1 MKIVIA
7 SDSYKDSMTAAQV
20 CAAIQQ
26 GLKRILPSS
35 EYQLLPIADGGEGTM
50 QAIANTKRGTFHH
63 VNVEGPLGNMIN
75 AELLQIDDTCIIEV
89 ASACGL
95 ELLKHDQRNPLI
107 TSSFGVG
114 QLIAAAL
121 DRNTSKI
128 IIGLGGSATNDGGAG
143 MISALGA
150 RFYNNQNELFR
161 PTGGT
166 LNQISHIDLSDVDSR
181 LFHCEIIFASDVSAP
196 LCGENGATY
205 MFAPQKGAKPQDL
218 IDLEQGLLHFDKVL
232 EQINGSSLRSV
243 AGTGAA
249 GGMALPLMSLLN
261 IQVCSGIDVVLDLIN
276 FEQSLQGADLVITGE
291 GRVDGQTQHG
301 KAPTGVAKRAKK
313 YDIPVI
319 LLCGALAE
327 GYQAVY
333 EHGIDAVYSATPK
346 VLDLPTAFAQAPIN
360 LANLS
365 ENVAR
370 MLVLTKV

>member
-7 SDSYKDSMTAAQV
+7 SDSYKDSMSATQV

-26 GLKRILPSS
+26 GLSRILPSC
-35 EYQLLPIADGGEGTM
+35 EYTLLPIADGGEGTM
-50 QAIANTKRGTFHH
+50 QAISAIKKGTYHQ
-63 VNVEGPLGNMIN
+63 VDVEGPLGHLIS
-75 AELLQIDDTCIIEV
+75 AEILQINDTCVIEV

-95 ELLKHDQRNPLI
+95 ELINDNQRDPLL

-114 QLIAAAL
+114 QLITAAL
-121 DRNTSKI
+121 NLDVKKI

-143 MISALGA
+143 MLNALGG
-150 RFYNNQNELFR
+150 RFYNEKNEQFR

-166 LNQISHIDLSDVDSR
+166 LHKIRRLDTLAINPHLHQCDV
-181 LFHCEIIFASDVSAP
+181 IFASDVSAP

-218 IDLEQGLLHFDKVL
+218 ASLEKGLLHFDQLL
-232 EQINGSSLRSV
+232 EQVSGRNVRGL
-243 AGTGAA
+243 AGAGAA
-249 GGMALPLMSLLN
+249 GGMALPLMSLFDVPL
-261 IQVCSGIDVVLDLIN
+261 CSGIDVVLDLID
-276 FEQSLQGADLVITGE
+276 FDESLHGADLVFTGE

-319 LLCGALAE
+319 LLCGALQE
-327 GYQAVY
+327 GYQTVY
-333 EHGIDAVYSATPK
+333 EHGIDAIYSATPA
-346 VLDLPTAFAQAPIN
+346 VLDLPTALANAEVN
-360 LANLS
+360 LANLA

-370 MLVLTKV
+370 LLVIANR